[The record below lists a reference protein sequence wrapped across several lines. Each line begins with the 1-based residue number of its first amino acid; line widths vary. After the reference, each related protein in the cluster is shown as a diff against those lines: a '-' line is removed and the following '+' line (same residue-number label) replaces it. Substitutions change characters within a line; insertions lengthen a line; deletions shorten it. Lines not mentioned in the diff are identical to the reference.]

1 MASMPTRFVD
11 GGFLTGDL
19 GSFDARGRLTLAGR
33 ISSFVNVA
41 GRKVHPDEV
50 ERVLRSMAGVVDV
63 RVIGVADPLR
73 GQQLVAGLV
82 VNGSRPTVIGLRQFC
97 GGRLAPHK
105 IPRSFVVLDRIPLTE
120 RGKTDRRALERLVL
134 DALRRE
140 AGML

>member
-1 MASMPTRFVD
+1 
-11 GGFLTGDL
+11 
-19 GSFDARGRLTLAGR
+19 
-33 ISSFVNVA
+33 
-41 GRKVHPDEV
+41 
-50 ERVLRSMAGVVDV
+50 MAGVVDV
-63 RVIGVADPLR
+63 RVICVADPLR

-82 VNGSRPTVIGLRQFC
+82 LNGNRPTVIGLRQFC